1 MTSICLRPVTF
12 ENFRECVKLS
22 VREDQKAYVATNMQ
36 SLAQAYVNKRLY
48 PCAIYRGD
56 LFGRDMTADDA
67 MVGFVMYQIWD
78 EIGFVMRLMIGA
90 EHQRKG
96 YGRAAMLEV
105 IRRLKGEVLVERIAT
120 SVIPANEGAM
130 ALYVSLG
137 FEPFDEKDGEVYLR
151 LPYGRDAH
159 A

>member
-1 MTSICLRPVTF
+1 MTTVCLRPVTF

-22 VREDQKAYVATNMQ
+22 VRDDQTAYVATNMQ
-36 SLAQAYVNKRLY
+36 SLAQAYVNKRLH
-48 PCAIYRGD
+48 PRAIYGGAVFSRET
-56 LFGRDMTADDA
+56 TADDP

-78 EIGFVMRLMIGA
+78 EVGFVMRLMVGA
-90 EHQRKG
+90 EHQRRG
-96 YGRAAMLEV
+96 YGRAAMREV
-105 IRRLKGEVLVERIAT
+105 IRRLQAEAQVERIAT
-120 SVIPANEGAM
+120 SVIPANEAAM

-137 FEPFDEKDGEVYLR
+137 FEPFNEKGGEVYLR